1 MHTEQII
8 LNKLKTLSNYFWYF
22 GFLVFHTMDNKN
34 KTALIKAFKKGNLE
48 IAKYLIVWF
57 AIGKD
62 GFDQIKFLV

>member
-48 IAKYLIVWF
+48 IAKYLIV
-57 AIGKD
+57 
-62 GFDQIKFLV
+62 